1 MATTRT
7 RRSSPTFPLSL
18 NDLCWSVLSSIA
30 RSLAKPCG
38 DGLIRDCCKTRPVH
52 GRTGY
57 QARPACR
64 EENDLVRN
72 KSFNRVYLRRPMAR
86 RHRMPGK
93 RLSHSAE
100 SQLSFATASDDLRR
114 RPKIQALTAVDPG
127 HYSRPAFESSTSCT
141 NSQPKRPLMHRWPRV
156 TSASRGEVT
165 LTIRLSWT
173 CKVSV
178 QPTPQ

>member
-1 MATTRT
+1 MTSVGRYFHPLHAAWRSPVATV
-7 RRSSPTFPLSL
+7 SSETVAKL
-18 NDLCWSVLSSIA
+18 A
-30 RSLAKPCG
+30 RFMCGRAIKPV
-38 DGLIRDCCKTRPVH
+38 RPVERKMTLLEISPLIAFTCD
-52 GRTGY
+52 G
-57 QARPACR
+57 
-64 EENDLVRN
+64 
-72 KSFNRVYLRRPMAR
+72 PMAR

-93 RLSHSAE
+93 RLRHSAG
-100 SQLSFATASDDLRR
+100 SQLSFATASDDLRH